1 MKIEVS
7 SGDMADKVSI
17 LMIKLERIKDDDKL
31 ANIKKE
37 LDEIVPTFLPIYDN
51 NIIDLFDELMAIN
64 KDLWD
69 IENRIR
75 MKEKVQEFDSEFILL
90 ARSVYKTNDKRSQIK
105 RAINIETNS
114 KLREEKSY
122 SDYSISADGKT
133 VSL

>member
-17 LMIKLERIKDDDKL
+17 LMIKLERVKDDDKL

-90 ARSVYKTNDKRSQIK
+90 ARSVYSNNDKRSQIK

-114 KLREEKSY
+114 DLREEKSY
-122 SDYSISADGKT
+122 PDYSISADGKT